1 MRYLLVPLSLWLM
14 CCFAAPAQAV
24 EQLVDFGFD
33 QNFPPQ
39 TFVQNKQPTGFAV
52 DILYAVL
59 TGTEFRLMAEPG
71 KWADVQR
78 NLAAGTIDVSAG
90 MGKTLEREKLYLFPA
105 FPYDRFDAVVIV
117 PEKSAVKSRTDLKG
131 LTVATQKGSLYQQIL
146 ERIGNISIKLYPSEA
161 EALIAMTRGKADAFC
176 GAEKTALYNIKQKKI
191 SKLRFLN
198 TPLYSDLLYFPVATQ
213 RPELAEAISEG
224 MERILKSGVYDKLY
238 ARWFGQTDIDEHQA
252 LVKAGMKA
260 KEQ

>member
-176 GAEKTALYNIKQKKI
+176 GAEKTALYNIKQKKSANCAFSI
-191 SKLRFLN
+191 PRCIPTCSTFRWPRKDLNWPRPFPRGWNAFSNPAFTTSSTPVGSVRPTSTSIRPLSKL
-198 TPLYSDLLYFPVATQ
+198 A
-213 RPELAEAISEG
+213 
-224 MERILKSGVYDKLY
+224 
-238 ARWFGQTDIDEHQA
+238 
-252 LVKAGMKA
+252 
-260 KEQ
+260 